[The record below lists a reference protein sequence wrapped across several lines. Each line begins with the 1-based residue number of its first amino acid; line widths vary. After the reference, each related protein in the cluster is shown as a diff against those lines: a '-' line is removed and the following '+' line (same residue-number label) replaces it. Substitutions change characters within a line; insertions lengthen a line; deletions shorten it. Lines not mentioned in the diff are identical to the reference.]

1 LIRKAAATNVM
12 QQEENHDEEE
22 DPFRVEFTANG
33 LRKKLG
39 LDCSRGGGTIVD
51 TLFRRNILSCGSVGR
66 LAFKTMQHIDCAAIG
81 RVGVESQWNN

>member
-1 LIRKAAATNVM
+1 MIRKAAATNVM

-39 LDCSRGGGTIVD
+39 LDCSRGGVPLLIRCSEGIY
-51 TLFRRNILSCGSVGR
+51 
-66 LAFKTMQHIDCAAIG
+66 
-81 RVGVESQWNN
+81 